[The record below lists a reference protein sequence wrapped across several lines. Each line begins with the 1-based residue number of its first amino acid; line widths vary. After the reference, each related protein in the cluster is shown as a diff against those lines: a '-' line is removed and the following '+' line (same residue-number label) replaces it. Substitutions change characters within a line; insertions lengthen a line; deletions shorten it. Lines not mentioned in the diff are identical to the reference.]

1 MVTGTPVAD
10 GPAGQPAARLAVLI
24 SFSGEGGVERM
35 VTNLVAEFARRPD
48 LVVDLVLLRDDSR
61 HLQDLPD
68 NIRVVRLGVRHSGL
82 SLPAIVRYLRRARP
96 AALLVAKD
104 RAGRAA
110 LLARMLAG
118 VSTRIVLRLGTTLS
132 EALQDRSGLTRWLRY
147 WPIRRLYP
155 RLERIVAVSQGVA
168 DDIAAIAGLPSER
181 ILVIRNPVITPQLE
195 TLAAAPVNHPW
206 LAPGTPPVVLGIGR
220 LTRQKDFPTLI
231 RAFAQVRR
239 QRPLR
244 LILLGEGRDR
254 EALEALARREGVEA
268 DVAMPGFQ
276 ANPYAWLSRA
286 RLFVLSS
293 RWEGSPNALTEAM
306 ALGVPVVATDC
317 PSGPRELLQGGVH
330 GPLVPVGDVDAL
342 AAAMLQVLDHPL
354 PAETLRDAV
363 QEYRAEVSAGRYLE
377 ALALSSRSP
386 GRPKDELNDLPPPG
400 GGSAQRGG
408 PGALL

>member
-1 MVTGTPVAD
+1 VKGVSAD
-10 GPAGQPAARLAVLI
+10 RLAVLI

-35 VTNLVAEFARRPD
+35 VTNLVLEFARRPD
-48 LVVDLVLLRDDSR
+48 LEVDLVLLRDDSR
-61 HLQDLPD
+61 HLQVVPPQV
-68 NIRVVRLGVRHSGL
+68 RVVRLGVRHSAL
-82 SLPAIVRYLRRARP
+82 SLPALVRYLRRARP

-118 VSTRIVLRLGTTLS
+118 VPTRIVLRLGTTLS
-132 EALQDRSGLTRWLRY
+132 EAMQDRSGLSRWLRY

-168 DDIAAIAGLPSER
+168 DDIAAIAGLPAER
-181 ILVIRNPVITPQLE
+181 IVVIRNPVITPELE
-195 TLAAAPVNHPW
+195 RLAAAAPEHPW
-206 LAPGTPPVVLGIGR
+206 LAADGPGVVLGIGR

-231 RAFAQVRR
+231 RAFAQLRR
-239 QRPLR
+239 QRALR

-254 EALEALARREGVEA
+254 EALQALARQEGVEA

-276 ANPYAWLSRA
+276 TNPYAWLARA

-317 PSGPRELLQGGVH
+317 HSGPRELLAGGRF
-330 GPLVPVGDVDAL
+330 GPLVPVGDINGL
-342 AAAMLQVLDHPL
+342 AAAIAGVLDRPL
-354 PAETLRDAV
+354 SAEELKAAVREYDAH
-363 QEYRAEVSAGRYLE
+363 ESARRYLRV
-377 ALALSSRSP
+377 LGL
-386 GRPKDELNDLPPPG
+386 
-400 GGSAQRGG
+400 
-408 PGALL
+408 